1 VDWTK
6 YLNPDAIRWAAG
18 PSGPVDAPPPSV
30 RDFIIPTVIEQTHR
44 GERGWDIFSRLLKD
58 RIVFLGTPVNDEVA
72 NIVIAQLL
80 FLESEDPDKDI
91 NLYINS
97 PGGVVSSGLAIYD
110 TMQYVRC
117 DVSTICMGQA
127 ASMGAFLLCAGTKG
141 KRFALPHSRILIHQ
155 PLGGFQGQAT
165 EIEIHAKELLKMRQ
179 LLNELLA
186 KHSGQPID
194 RIRNDTERDY
204 FMGPLEAKEYGIV
217 DELLIQK
224 KAEGK

>member
-1 VDWTK
+1 MTAMRDP
-6 YLNPDAIRWAAG
+6 NAASQT
-18 PSGPVDAPPPSV
+18 PIISN
-30 RDFIIPTVIEQTHR
+30 FIIPTVIEQTHR

-58 RIVFLGTPVNDEVA
+58 RIVFLGTQVNDEVA
-72 NIVIAQLL
+72 NIIIAQLL

-179 LLNELLA
+179 LLNELLS

-217 DELLIQK
+217 DELLVQK